1 MTRRPPRSTPL
12 YSSAASDVYKRQEIK
27 WVIISLLTSSYAIIV
42 IFGILGLSQIEVTAI
57 SSNFSA
63 LIFILSISMNIHIIN
78 YYRLLE
84 YNENNLSVTLKN
96 MFWPCLYTTLTTM
109 VAFGSLIITDI
120 KPIIDFGFIML
131 ISLIIS
137 LLCSFTILPLCILL
151 FSVNTNHKTN
161 KAVLKINFISL
172 VSNHSK
178 KIFVSSLF
186 LFIISIY
193 GVLNLGVENSF
204 VNYFKSNTEIYK
216 GMKLID
222 EELGGTTPLDVI
234 LKFPKIK
241 KEKTTIAEDDEFDDW
256 EDEDDGNEEKYW
268 FTKDKIDRISSV
280 HNYLDSLP
288 QIGKVLSFSSIID
301 VAMSL
306 NSIPNLTRG

>member
-1 MTRRPPRSTPL
+1 MCIRDRSFVKKDILTFSISVIL
-12 YSSAASDVYKRQEIK
+12 IIIAVLFFIFRQIK

-84 YNENNLSVTLKN
+84 YNEHNLSITLKN
-96 MFWPCLYTTLTTM
+96 MFWPCFYTTLTTM

-151 FSVNTNHKTN
+151 F
-161 KAVLKINFISL
+161 
-172 VSNHSK
+172 
-178 KIFVSSLF
+178 
-186 LFIISIY
+186 
-193 GVLNLGVENSF
+193 
-204 VNYFKSNTEIYK
+204 
-216 GMKLID
+216 
-222 EELGGTTPLDVI
+222 
-234 LKFPKIK
+234 
-241 KEKTTIAEDDEFDDW
+241 
-256 EDEDDGNEEKYW
+256 
-268 FTKDKIDRISSV
+268 
-280 HNYLDSLP
+280 
-288 QIGKVLSFSSIID
+288 
-301 VAMSL
+301 
-306 NSIPNLTRG
+306 

>member
-1 MTRRPPRSTPL
+1 MERSAEIKVGPIGTFFP
-12 YSSAASDVYKRQEIK
+12 YSCFFIFREIK

-84 YNENNLSVTLKN
+84 YTEKNLWVTLKN

-137 LLCSFTILPLCILL
+137 LLCSFTILPLCISL
-151 FSVNTNHKTN
+151 FSNNSNHKVN
-161 KAVLKINFISL
+161 KTVPAAGDKGSGGTRK
-172 VSNHSK
+172 S
-178 KIFVSSLF
+178 
-186 LFIISIY
+186 
-193 GVLNLGVENSF
+193 
-204 VNYFKSNTEIYK
+204 KSNIFPGLAIAIIIARKALAPSSDGDAKPLETLLL
-216 GMKLID
+216 LI
-222 EELGGTTPLDVI
+222 
-234 LKFPKIK
+234 
-241 KEKTTIAEDDEFDDW
+241 
-256 EDEDDGNEEKYW
+256 
-268 FTKDKIDRISSV
+268 
-280 HNYLDSLP
+280 HSLLAP
-288 QIGKVLSFSSIID
+288 
-301 VAMSL
+301 
-306 NSIPNLTRG
+306 